1 MSKPPKVTRV
11 LETCFDVDN
20 LDRSRT
26 FYETLFG
33 FPVIASGDR
42 FCAFDVTGR
51 SVLLLFLR
59 NSSREPMPTG
69 GGFIPPHGSHG
80 AQHAA
85 FSITEM
91 ELDSWRTRL
100 AEAGIKI
107 ESEVKWARGGTSLYF
122 RDPDGNLLEL
132 ATPGLWPGY

>member
-20 LDRSRT
+20 LDRSRK

-33 FPVIASGDR
+33 FPTIASGDR
-42 FCAFDVTGR
+42 FCAFDVAR
-51 SVLLLFLR
+51 KSVLLLFLR
-59 NSSREPMPTG
+59 DSSLVPMPTAG
-69 GGFIPPHGSHG
+69 GAIPPHGSHG
-80 AQHAA
+80 SQHAA

-91 ELDSWRTRL
+91 ELDAWRSRL
-100 AEAGIKI
+100 AEAAVKI